1 MGRKPDY
8 RPVGYVVSAEGKKIT
23 QSKRHSKAKG
33 YLKKAGEGSGRRIGL
48 APAIKSVQQ
57 LRKFRHTI
65 AARAIALASKALLNE
80 HKKEK
85 FKITVIATGIDGK
98 QVRGKNE
105 RKVHQ
110 KRKLPN
116 FALP

>member
-1 MGRKPDY
+1 MGRKLDY

-23 QSKRHSKAKG
+23 QSKSHSKAKG

-65 AARAIALASKALLNE
+65 AARARPWQARRCLTNT
-80 HKKEK
+80 KKK
-85 FKITVIATGIDGK
+85 MQNYGYSN
-98 QVRGKNE
+98 RN
-105 RKVHQ
+105 
-110 KRKLPN
+110 
-116 FALP
+116 

>member
-1 MGRKPDY
+1 MRTAFTMGRKLDY

-33 YLKKAGEGSGRRIGL
+33 CLKKAGEGSGRRIVL

-57 LRKFRHTI
+57 LRKLRHTI

-80 HKKEK
+80 HKKEMQNY
-85 FKITVIATGIDGK
+85 GYSN
-98 QVRGKNE
+98 RN
-105 RKVHQ
+105 
-110 KRKLPN
+110 
-116 FALP
+116 

>member
-1 MGRKPDY
+1 MGRKLDY

-33 YLKKAGEGSGRRIGL
+33 YLKKAGEGSSRRIGL

-65 AARAIALASKALLNE
+65 AVRAIALASKALLNE
-80 HKKEK
+80 HKKGNA
-85 FKITVIATGIDGK
+85 KI
-98 QVRGKNE
+98 R
-105 RKVHQ
+105 
-110 KRKLPN
+110 L
-116 FALP
+116 

>member
-1 MGRKPDY
+1 M
-8 RPVGYVVSAEGKKIT
+8 
-23 QSKRHSKAKG
+23 
-33 YLKKAGEGSGRRIGL
+33 
-48 APAIKSVQQ
+48 
-57 LRKFRHTI
+57 
-65 AARAIALASKALLNE
+65 ASKALLNE

-105 RKVHQ
+105 RKAHQ

>member
-1 MGRKPDY
+1 MRTDFTIGRKLDY

-33 YLKKAGEGSGRRIGL
+33 CLKKAGEGSGRRIGL

-65 AARAIALASKALLNE
+65 AGRAIALASKALLNE
-80 HKKEK
+80 HKKGN
-85 FKITVIATGIDGK
+85 A
-98 QVRGKNE
+98 
-105 RKVHQ
+105 
-110 KRKLPN
+110 KLR
-116 FALP
+116 L

>member
-1 MGRKPDY
+1 MGRKLDY

-23 QSKRHSKAKG
+23 QSKRHSKATG
-33 YLKKAGEGSGRRIGL
+33 YLKKAGEWSGRRIGL

-80 HKKEK
+80 HKKRN
-85 FKITVIATGIDGK
+85 A
-98 QVRGKNE
+98 
-105 RKVHQ
+105 
-110 KRKLPN
+110 KLRLQQQELTEN
-116 FALP
+116 K

>member
-8 RPVGYVVSAEGKKIT
+8 RPVGYVVSAEGKKIA
-23 QSKRHSKAKG
+23 QSKCHSKGKD

-65 AARAIALASKALLNE
+65 AARAIALASKELLNE
-80 HKKEK
+80 HKKGN
-85 FKITVIATGIDGK
+85 A
-98 QVRGKNE
+98 
-105 RKVHQ
+105 
-110 KRKLPN
+110 KLR
-116 FALP
+116 L

>member
-1 MGRKPDY
+1 MGRKLDY
-8 RPVGYVVSAEGKKIT
+8 RPVGYVVRAEEKKIT

-57 LRKFRHTI
+57 LRKFRHTM

-80 HKKEK
+80 HKKMA
-85 FKITVIATGIDGK
+85 TATGIDGK

-105 RKVHQ
+105 RKAHP

>member
-8 RPVGYVVSAEGKKIT
+8 RPVGYVVSAEGKKIA
-23 QSKRHSKAKG
+23 QSKCPSKAKG

-65 AARAIALASKALLNE
+65 AARAIALASKTLLNE
-80 HKKEK
+80 RKKGD
-85 FKITVIATGIDGK
+85 A
-98 QVRGKNE
+98 
-105 RKVHQ
+105 
-110 KRKLPN
+110 KLR
-116 FALP
+116 L

>member
-1 MGRKPDY
+1 MLDNTQSIICAFGLASAASRSPYRHLELCGIALDY

-23 QSKRHSKAKG
+23 QSKHHSKAKG
-33 YLKKAGEGSGRRIGL
+33 CLKKAGEGSGRRIGL

-80 HKKEK
+80 HKKGN
-85 FKITVIATGIDGK
+85 A
-98 QVRGKNE
+98 
-105 RKVHQ
+105 
-110 KRKLPN
+110 KLR
-116 FALP
+116 L